1 MVLLSGYLW
10 FGFALVWM
18 LWAIRTKP
26 TERRES
32 KLSRL
37 SYALLLPPGF
47 YLLFARRVPIHWL
60 NAQVLPD
67 VAWVREA
74 AVALTAAGLLFA
86 IWARLYLG
94 TNWSGTVTVKVG
106 HELVRS
112 GPYRWV
118 RHPIYSGLL
127 LASLGT
133 AAERGEV
140 RGLIAIAFIYA
151 GFWMKLRTEE
161 RFMADVFGSKYAE
174 YKRDTGA
181 LIPRVIRGSRDNTH
195 S

>member
-1 MVLLSGYLW
+1 MSGYLW
-10 FGFALVWM
+10 FGFAVVWM
-18 LWAIRTKP
+18 LFAIRTKP

-32 KLSRL
+32 KRSRL
-37 SYALLLPPGF
+37 SYMLLMPAGF
-47 YLLFARRVPIHWL
+47 YLIFARHVPIPWL
-60 NAQVLPD
+60 NTQVLPHD
-67 VAWVREA
+67 PWVRA
-74 AVALTAAGLLFA
+74 TAVALTAAGLLFA

-106 HELVRS
+106 HELIRS

-133 AAERGEV
+133 AVERGEV
-140 RGLIAIAFIYA
+140 RGILALAFIYA
-151 GFWMKLRTEE
+151 GFWIKLRTEE
-161 RFMADVFGSKYAE
+161 RLMGEVFGSSYVE
-174 YKRDTGA
+174 YKRNTGA
-181 LIPRVIRGSRDNTH
+181 LFPRVTSGNRDDAH